1 MMVLFAS
8 ILICA
13 INYNQKHSDCIILLS
28 YISNQE
34 KNMNIFTHAWNYW
47 NAIKTLSYCCNVHV
61 TLYIILFLIYR
72 NAVNSSCQKLK
83 TGHNISLIENLRSLP
98 ARRHLTI
105 SAGIPVFKSWTSIG
119 FVEQNISL

>member
-34 KNMNIFTHAWNYW
+34 KNMNIFTHA
-47 NAIKTLSYCCNVHV
+47 
-61 TLYIILFLIYR
+61 
-72 NAVNSSCQKLK
+72 
-83 TGHNISLIENLRSLP
+83 
-98 ARRHLTI
+98 
-105 SAGIPVFKSWTSIG
+105 
-119 FVEQNISL
+119 